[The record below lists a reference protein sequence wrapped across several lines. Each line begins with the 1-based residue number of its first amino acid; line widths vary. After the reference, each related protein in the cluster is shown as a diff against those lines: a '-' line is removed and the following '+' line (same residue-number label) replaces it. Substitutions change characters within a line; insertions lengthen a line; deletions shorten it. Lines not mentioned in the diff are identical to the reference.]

1 MPIGTQ
7 AKYHHLIPRTY
18 LSAWEHGKGTL
29 NVEFFSEP
37 GAIISRNKDNI
48 AGITEY
54 HSIKAGMPICTQSD
68 TDLIFASLSP
78 YKVILDG
85 KQLSNTLDMNKHF
98 AEFDKWTI
106 IRQDGTKVSKKPIL
120 REIEKVKIRDIE
132 QNWSDKYENNW
143 SEEVSRIENNIL
155 NFSADRINEFDKE
168 YIMKF
173 FVALDWRSFTSNEQF
188 NTMINILLE
197 GLEDTEIPQ
206 ENRIISQ
213 AKTAKEEMRHYLLL
227 NYYRQY
233 LNDTGVMFEFVKA
246 YLKKTSFHF
255 LVSDGAAHFITSDN
269 PSFMHKTETGSLIG
283 LLPITPNILLVQGRD
298 ESNTGLYC
306 ITHILDEEVQ
316 HYNSIIREH
325 AEKFIV
331 YK

>member
-188 NTMINILLE
+188 NTTINILLE

-233 LNDTGVMFEFVKA
+233 LNDTGVMFEFVRPSQNLCKPPMWCRI
-246 YLKKTSFHF
+246 
-255 LVSDGAAHFITSDN
+255 GAPHWRYYYEQQKESQ
-269 PSFMHKTETGSLIG
+269 PRRTGPESKDTG
-283 LLPITPNILLVQGRD
+283 TPAGEQHQQHGGYPGSIQGD
-298 ESNTGLYC
+298 YS
-306 ITHILDEEVQ
+306 
-316 HYNSIIREH
+316 
-325 AEKFIV
+325 
-331 YK
+331 